1 MYFISK
7 LKARMRSYRRRSRSL
22 VKSVA
27 VAAALVLF
35 LGVVVLTLYLLVP
48 PESSSLSFVSNPEKQ
63 CGWLPAFLCGSTSL
77 LSSKVGP
84 SKPFDPANAVHSD
97 DAPSEPISEPSK
109 PNPHQD
115 KLDFIQSTY
124 TGARAK
130 KLALGHTYY
139 DQIMKVILDA
149 KPKCN
154 KLEYYKDGHIL
165 AIRVEYPSSGN
176 VFTENY
182 LSQFLQLDNNEL
194 ALMTASHKFALD
206 NLPDSSPEGL
216 YLGNGIVYVGGGRF
230 NWLALLSIR
239 SLRAQGCQLPVEV
252 FIPTLEEFELE
263 LCSRIF
269 PVMNVR
275 CVHLPTALFGDHL
288 AYTRAFKFMGYQYK
302 SLAIMLSSFENV
314 LLLDSDNFPAY
325 SPDHLFKQDP
335 FISRGLVVWPDFWH
349 RTTSPDYYTI
359 AGCLVSKSQLHPAY
373 NEHLG
378 EFTPREPIHDKVDWE
393 NVPFHD
399 RLGTIP
405 DPSSESGQL
414 MISKKSHMRAL
425 LLALYYN
432 MYGPKYYYP
441 LFSQGAHG
449 EGDKETFL
457 AATISTNKP
466 YYQVAKFL
474 DALGNMRDGEFNG
487 NGMGQ
492 YDPVMEYTWN
502 LEKDKLRKKFSG
514 KEYEEA
520 VSKLESPKMI
530 FVHANFPKLDPWKLF
545 LDHDTVSDRGERY
558 RLYGLG
564 MKRKTGMDFEQ
575 DQWNYMDLLLCDLQ
589 LKIEHFSNVDRKVLC
604 LEIKAHRDWLEAT
617 ESTLES

>member
-1 MYFISK
+1 MNVISR
-7 LKARMRSYRRRSRSL
+7 LKIRLRLHRRRSRKSVVSVPAAASL
-22 VKSVA
+22 V
-27 VAAALVLF
+27 LLF
-35 LGVVVLTLYLLVP
+35 LVVGITLYLLVP
-48 PESSSLSFVSNPEKQ
+48 GESSSLGFIINPENQ
-63 CGWLPAFLCGSTSL
+63 CRWLPSFLCGSSLL
-77 LSSKVGP
+77 LSSTAAAKP
-84 SKPFDPANAVHSD
+84 MPFDPSHVDHSEAVPSAPPQSD
-97 DAPSEPISEPSK
+97 P
-109 PNPHQD
+109 
-115 KLDFIQSTY
+115 KLDYIKSTY
-124 TGARAK
+124 SGARGK
-130 KLALGHTYY
+130 RLLVGHTYY
-139 DQIMKVILDA
+139 DLIMKVILEA
-149 KPKCN
+149 KPRCK
-154 KLEYYKDGHIL
+154 KLTHYKDGHIL
-165 AIRVEYPSSGN
+165 AIRMEYPTSGY
-176 VFTENY
+176 VFTESY
-182 LSQFLQLDNNEL
+182 LSQFLQLDNMDLEQ
-194 ALMTASHKFALD
+194 MTKSHKFALD

-252 FIPTLEEFELE
+252 FIPSLEEFELE

-275 CVHLPTALFGDHL
+275 CVHLPTELFGENL
-288 AYTRAFKFMGYQYK
+288 AYAKQFKFLGYQYK

-314 LLLDSDNFPAY
+314 LLLDSDNVPAY

-335 FISRGLVVWPDFWH
+335 FISRGLIVWPDFWH

-359 AGCLVSKSQLHPAY
+359 AGCLISKTQLHPEY
-373 NEHLG
+373 NEHAG
-378 EFTPREPIHDKVDWE
+378 EFRERENTYKELDWE
-393 NVPFHD
+393 NVRFHD
-399 RLGTIP
+399 RLGAIP

-432 MYGPKYYYP
+432 MYGPGYYYP

-466 YYQVAKFL
+466 YYQVGKFL
-474 DALGNMRDGEFNG
+474 DALGNMKGGEFNG

-492 YDPVMEYTWN
+492 YDPVMDYTWN

-514 KEYEEA
+514 KEYDDEVA
-520 VSKLESPKMI
+520 KLQSPKMI

-545 LDHDTVSDRGERY
+545 LDHDTVNDQGERF
-558 RLYGLG
+558 RLYGAG
-564 MKRKTGMDFEQ
+564 MKVKTGLDFEQ

-589 LKIEHFSNVDRKVLC
+589 LKIEHFSQIDRRALC
-604 LEIKAHRDWLEAT
+604 LEIKAHRDWLAAT
-617 ESTLES
+617 EDTLDKAP